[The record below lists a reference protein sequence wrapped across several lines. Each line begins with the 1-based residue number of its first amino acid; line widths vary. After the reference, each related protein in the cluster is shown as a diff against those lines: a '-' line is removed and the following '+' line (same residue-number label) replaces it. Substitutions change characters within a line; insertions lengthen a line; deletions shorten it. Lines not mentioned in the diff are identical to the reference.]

1 MALCPE
7 IFRQRAIIEGL
18 YGINEIN
25 EQTVSQVLQVM
36 TKTLGMTPI
45 ADLLIFSPDHVSE
58 LHHGIGG
65 FQAWA
70 ESGCSLYT
78 WREQK
83 LFTLEL
89 YSCKPFQVS
98 DCILKLQQL
107 LKVERVEWR
116 NIPSD
121 S

>member
-18 YGINEIN
+18 YGINEID
-25 EQTVSQVLQVM
+25 EQTVTQVLQVM
-36 TKTLGMTPI
+36 TATLGMTPI
-45 ADLLIFSPDHVSE
+45 AELLIFSPDQVSK

-89 YSCKPFQVS
+89 YSCKPFHVD
-98 DCILKLQQL
+98 DCILRLQQL
-107 LKVERVEWR
+107 LQVKCIEWR
-116 NIPSD
+116 DIPFD
-121 S
+121 

>member
-1 MALCPE
+1 MTICPE

-18 YGINEIN
+18 FGVEEIS
-25 EQTVSQVLQVM
+25 EETVRQVLGIM
-36 TKTLGMTPI
+36 TETLGMTPI
-45 ADLLIFSPDHVSE
+45 ADLLIFSPDHVSD

-78 WREQK
+78 WREQR

-89 YSCKPFQVS
+89 YSCKPFAVN
-98 DCILKLQQL
+98 DCIEKLRETL
-107 LKVERVEWR
+107 RVVTIEWR
-116 NIPSD
+116 NIPPG
-121 S
+121 

>member
-1 MALCPE
+1 
-7 IFRQRAIIEGL
+7 
-18 YGINEIN
+18 
-25 EQTVSQVLQVM
+25 
-36 TKTLGMTPI
+36 MTPI
-45 ADLLIFSPDHVSE
+45 AELLIFSPDQVSK

-89 YSCKPFQVS
+89 YSCKPFRVD
-98 DCILKLQQL
+98 DCILKLEQIL
-107 LKVERVEWR
+107 NVERVEWR
-116 NIPSD
+116 NIPFD
-121 S
+121 